1 MNLDTS
7 QLKAFEAELRRS
19 PRVVRD
25 GVRPVIAKA
34 SLNIKND
41 WNDSFRQSRSFKG
54 IAGSVS
60 YDTKVTRDGIE
71 AEVGPDKS
79 RHPGLAGPPKTRP
92 AAPMANI
99 AHFGGARG
107 GGGTVPDPQKHLDD
121 EEPRLIKAMGDVIS
135 KAIR

>member
-19 PRVVRD
+19 PKTVRD
-25 GVRPVIAKA
+25 GVRPVIAKGA
-34 SLNIKND
+34 LNIKND

-54 IAGSVS
+54 IAGAVT

-71 AEVGPDKS
+71 AEIGPDKD
-79 RHPGLAGPPKTRP
+79 RHPGLAGPPTTRP
-92 AAPMANI
+92 AAPLANI

-107 GGGTVPDPQKHLDD
+107 GGTVPDPRTHLDA

>member
-19 PRVVRD
+19 PQIVRD
-25 GVRPVIAKA
+25 GVRPVMQKGA
-34 SLNIKND
+34 LNVKDD

-54 IAGSVS
+54 IAGAVT

-71 AEVGPDKS
+71 AEIGPDKS
-79 RHPGLAGPPKTRP
+79 SHPKGAL
-92 AAPMANI
+92 ANI

-107 GGGTVPDPQKHLDD
+107 GGTVPDPRTHLDA

>member
-1 MNLDTS
+1 MNLDIS

-19 PRVVRD
+19 PQIVRD

-60 YDTKVTRDGIE
+60 
-71 AEVGPDKS
+71 
-79 RHPGLAGPPKTRP
+79 
-92 AAPMANI
+92 
-99 AHFGGARG
+99 
-107 GGGTVPDPQKHLDD
+107 
-121 EEPRLIKAMGDVIS
+121 
-135 KAIR
+135 